1 MKCHT
6 DRVEETKVRK
16 FNHYSL

>member
-6 DRVEETKVRK
+6 DRVEETNLGV
-16 FNHYSL
+16 